1 MKPGGQQGRS
11 LVQEWRG
18 SHLVR
23 SWGSTA
29 NAASDGGDHSRPLR
43 TGIGAKLLEVLSRTF
58 MPEGW
63 PEAVSSD
70 YLGELGACSKLATL
84 SS

>member
-1 MKPGGQQGRS
+1 MKPGGQQGRA

-43 TGIGAKLLEVLSRTF
+43 TGMRGLLEVLSRTF

-70 YLGELGACSKLATL
+70 YLGELGACSKPAAL